1 MYPKDIRV
9 VKLLPGNNI
18 PFVLHYI
25 TLHYITLH
33 YITLQSNKQMKRKK
47 HTFLV
52 AKSKRKRHNSYY
64 EKIC

>member
-25 TLHYITLH
+25 TLHYIT
-33 YITLQSNKQMKRKK
+33 IKQMKRKK

-52 AKSKRKRHNSYY
+52 TKK
-64 EKIC
+64 

>member
-33 YITLQSNKQMKRKK
+33 YITIKQTNEEEETYIFGGKK
-47 HTFLV
+47 
-52 AKSKRKRHNSYY
+52 
-64 EKIC
+64 

>member
-33 YITLQSNKQMKRKK
+33 YITLHYNQTNK
-47 HTFLV
+47 
-52 AKSKRKRHNSYY
+52 
-64 EKIC
+64 